1 MTDIA
6 VLGIAADSSQVTKAS
21 TELKK
26 FAGAAKQADVANDGL
41 AMSAH
46 AAAKAEQ
53 AQTLA
58 IKANT
63 TATMA
68 NAKATNMA
76 AFQRRNLVFQLN
88 DVFQSMALG
97 MPIQQTL
104 LQQGPQI
111 AQIYG
116 PGEGGIGRA
125 FKETGKM
132 ITEFVGKYKTV
143 GIILAA
149 GAVAFAGLNYE
160 IGKTTDKS
168 ITLGNTIKS
177 TGQVIW
183 NSITSYIKPAT
194 DQIGAWFSRAWD
206 IVVDVTKATMNF
218 LVREVIAAVEIIK
231 TVVMAIPPAFIVAGE
246 KAANGFLKSIIW
258 MLREVSVKI
267 NETIGSMNQMFS
279 DAGVDFKIGQITPP
293 GYGEGVDLGGN
304 AAMAEINALFDTLEK
319 RRAEIANTDYMGDFF
334 NAVRDQAIANIPP
347 AEEELKKM
355 GAAAKAANDNIWQ
368 MSEALGALGPAT
380 IDPFTLL
387 QQQMADLNR
396 LLDQGV
402 ISWQQYGEAA
412 YRANMAAASST
423 LNLAS
428 GLTGALSQMFKDN
441 KAFAIANAVV
451 NTAEAV
457 TKTLAQYGA
466 TPWGFAAAGVAAAS
480 GAAQIA
486 AIVASDRG
494 SSTVAS
500 AGGSQAAIPPP
511 SGSDAPQR
519 TTNVTLVGNGFSGEQ
534 IVELL
539 NEALG
544 DGHKINV
551 NTAA

>member
-1 MTDIA
+1 MTDISR
-6 VLGIAADSSQVTKAS
+6 LGIAVDSSQATKAS
-21 TELKK
+21 GELRK
-26 FAGAAKQADVANDGL
+26 FARAAKQADSANDGL
-41 AMSAH
+41 TMSARE
-46 AAAKAEQ
+46 AAKAEQ

-58 IKANT
+58 TKANT
-63 TATMA
+63 TATLA
-68 NAKATNMA
+68 NAKASRMA
-76 AFQRRNLVFQLN
+76 SFQRRNLVFQIN
-88 DVFQSMALG
+88 DVTQSLALG
-97 MPIQQTL
+97 MAPMQVL

-125 FKETGKM
+125 FQETGKM
-132 ITEFVGKYKTV
+132 LGGFIARLGLFGPALAAV
-143 GIILAA
+143 GI
-149 GAVAFAGLNYE
+149 AFAGMTHE
-160 IGKTTDKS
+160 INKSTDAN
-168 ITLGNTIKS
+168 IGFFNTIQA

-183 NSITSYIKPAT
+183 RSFTGLIKPAT
-194 DQIGAWFSRAWD
+194 DQLSEWFSIAWKAVAD
-206 IVVDVTKATMNF
+206 TTKNVLNF
-218 LVREVIAAVEIIK
+218 LIREFLGAFEIIK
-231 TVVMAIPPAFIVAGE
+231 AAVMSLPDVFIIAGQG
-246 KAANGFLKSIIW
+246 AANGFVGAINW
-258 MLREVSVKI
+258 MVRSVVEKIDFLIEKI
-267 NETIGSMNQMFS
+267 NTVFN
-279 DAGVDFKIGQITPP
+279 ALGQDSLST
-293 GYGEGVDLGGN
+293 LGGSIPELSLDIGGDQ
-304 AAMAEINALFDTLEK
+304 AFERIQARMANLQEMQQRIN
-319 RRAEIANTDYMGDFF
+319 NTDYVGQFF
-334 NAVRDQAIANIPP
+334 EAVREQAIANIPP

-355 GAAAKAANDNIWQ
+355 GSAAKAANDNIWQ
-368 MSEALGALGPAT
+368 MSEALAALGPAT
-380 IDPFTLL
+380 VDPFTMLR
-387 QQQMADLNR
+387 QQMADLNM

-412 YRANMAAASST
+412 YRANMSAASST

-486 AIVASDRG
+486 AIVSSDKG

-500 AGGSQAAIPPP
+500 AGGAQAAVPPP
-511 SGSDAPQR
+511 AANDTPQR
-519 TTNVTLVGNGFSGEQ
+519 TTNVTLVGNSFSGEQ

-544 DGHKINV
+544 DGHTINV